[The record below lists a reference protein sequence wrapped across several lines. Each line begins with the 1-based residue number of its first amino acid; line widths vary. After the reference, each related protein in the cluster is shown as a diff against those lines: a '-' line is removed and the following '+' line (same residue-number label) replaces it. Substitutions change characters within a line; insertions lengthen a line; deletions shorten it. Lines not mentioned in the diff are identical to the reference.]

1 MDQLLK
7 EAFECIDAG
16 FFSGD
21 SFHDVD
27 ILDEIEGT
35 WKDGSERLRVSE
47 CFLWMVTNKPI
58 IKH

>member
-1 MDQLLK
+1 MDHLVK

-27 ILDEIEGT
+27 ILDEIEGYM
-35 WKDGSERLRVSE
+35 ERWQREIESIRV
-47 CFLWMVTNKPI
+47 FLMEDNE
-58 IKH
+58 